1 MILFWEYFLMPKC
14 QCRFNILCGGGYSLK
29 KKWQKEL
36 FCLFYLVSAN
46 FSLFAEEFTLAR
58 RGMDLSVQTQVF

>member
-1 MILFWEYFLMPKC
+1 MVEDKV
-14 QCRFNILCGGGYSLK
+14 K
-29 KKWQKEL
+29 KKMQKEL